1 MRFSLTGF
9 LLLSLFCSAQRDS
22 TLSLQSLDMPSS
34 PAFILLDQAPTC
46 IERPSNGK
54 AFLLG
59 IVNSLVDNQ
68 GLPKNYSVEITPF
81 WYFKHPRLN
90 ALKFMGYDKQKGKQQ
105 VFSGLRMTS
114 LSAAYLQIQD
124 TATLYRADNFS
135 FGLRSTIFTVKSKK
149 DIEAIIKA
157 NKQHIKYLRSLN
169 VLMAER
175 GINDSLYDVNKK
187 EYKRKLT
194 ELLEERVNDS
204 IFTNNVFPELLSR
217 KPVFSVSV
225 ALAYN
230 TFFTSA
236 SYDSS
241 HFGRM
246 GGWITMN
253 YSKPLNKENSGNYIN
268 IYAVGRYLSDGT
280 ARMLGEFFTQ
290 ELLDLGWK
298 FELEFR
304 KLAISYEY
312 LYRKSDIAETYR
324 SSGNVRF
331 RVSDQLILN
340 GSFGKNFG
348 HEQNLITL
356 LGLQWGL
363 STGNEKVGLN

>member
-1 MRFSLTGF
+1 MRISLTG
-9 LLLSLFCSAQRDS
+9 LLFLSLFCSAQRDS
-22 TLSLQSLDMPSS
+22 TLSLQSLDLPSS
-34 PAFILLDQAPTC
+34 PAFILLDQTPSC

-54 AFLLG
+54 AFVLG

-68 GLPKNYSVEITPF
+68 GIPKNYSVELTPF
-81 WYFKHPRLN
+81 WYFKHPKLN
-90 ALKFMGYDKQKGKQQ
+90 ALKYMGYDKKKGKQQ
-105 VFSGLRMTS
+105 VFNGLRMTS
-114 LSAAYLQIQD
+114 LSAAYLQSQD
-124 TATLYRADNFS
+124 TATQYRVDNFS

-149 DIEAIIKA
+149 DIDAIIQA
-157 NKQHIKYLRSLN
+157 NRMHIKYLRSLHE
-169 VLMAER
+169 LMEER
-175 GINDSLYDVNKK
+175 NINDSLLEANKK

-194 ELLEERVNDS
+194 QLLEERVNDS
-204 IFTNNVFPELLSR
+204 IFTKNVFPELLSR
-217 KPVFSVSV
+217 KPVFSVSI

-230 TFFTSA
+230 TFFTTG

-253 YSKPLNKENSGNYIN
+253 YSKPLNKENGGNYIN

-280 ARMLGEFFTQ
+280 ARMLGEYFTQ
-290 ELLDLGWK
+290 QLLDLGWK

-331 RVSDQLILN
+331 RISDQLMLN
-340 GSFGKNFG
+340 GTFGKNFG